1 MQVRELFR
9 KGQVLTIPNLLT
21 MLRIVL
27 LPFII
32 WSYVGLHNL
41 PLTIVLLAVSALSD
55 VLDGA
60 IARKF
65 NMVSDLGK
73 ALDPVADK
81 LTQVSLVLC
90 LAFTHPLM
98 WYLLAFC
105 VVRET
110 VMLILGLITMKRTN
124 GVFSAK
130 WYGKVSTAMLY
141 ATGLSLLIFPKMPD
155 WLSTLLIVLCM
166 ICVLLALVLYVR
178 FHFGLWRRAAQK
190 KDL

>member
-1 MQVRELFR
+1 MRVSELFR
-9 KGQVLTIPNLLT
+9 KGQVWTIPNLLT

-32 WSYVGLHNL
+32 WSYTSLHNTKL
-41 PLTIVLLAVSALSD
+41 AILLLAISALSD

-81 LTQVSLVLC
+81 LTQVCLVLC

-98 WYLLAFC
+98 WYLLAMC

-110 VMLILGLITMKRTN
+110 VMLILGLITMKRIN

-130 WYGKVSTAMLY
+130 WYGKLSTVMLY
-141 ATGLSLLIFPKMPD
+141 ATGLALLIFNNMPS
-155 WLSTLLIVLCM
+155 WLSTCLIVLCM
-166 ICVLLALVLYVR
+166 FCVTLALVLYIR
-178 FHFGLWRRAAQK
+178 FHLDLWHRAANK
-190 KDL
+190 KED

>member
-1 MQVRELFR
+1 MQIRDLFR
-9 KGQVLTIPNLLT
+9 KEQVLTIPNLLT
-21 MLRIVL
+21 LLRIVL

-32 WSYVGLHNL
+32 WSYVGLHSFK
-41 PLTIVLLAVSALSD
+41 LTIVLLAISALSD

-90 LAFTHPLM
+90 LAFSHPLM
-98 WYLLAFC
+98 WYLLALC

-110 VMLILGLITMKRTN
+110 TMLILGLITMKRTN

-130 WYGKVSTAMLY
+130 WYGKLSTVMLY
-141 ATGLSLLIFPKMPD
+141 ATGLALLVFPKMPA
-155 WLSTLLIVLCM
+155 WLSTLLVVLCM
-166 ICVLLALVLYVR
+166 FCVFLALVLYVR
-178 FHFGLWRRAAQK
+178 FNLSLWRRAAQK
-190 KDL
+190 KDA

>member
-1 MQVRELFR
+1 MQIRDLFR
-9 KGQVLTIPNLLT
+9 KEQVLTIPNLLT
-21 MLRIVL
+21 LLRIVL

-41 PLTIVLLAVSALSD
+41 TLTIVLLAISALSD

-90 LAFTHPLM
+90 LAFSHPLM
-98 WYLLAFC
+98 WYLRALC

-110 VMLILGLITMKRTN
+110 TMLVLGLITMKRTN
-124 GVFSAK
+124 GVFCAK
-130 WYGKVSTAMLY
+130 WYGKLSTVMLY
-141 ATGLSLLIFPKMPD
+141 ATGLALLVFPKMPG

-166 ICVLLALVLYVR
+166 VCVFLALVLYVR
-178 FHFGLWRRAAQK
+178 FNLSLWRRAAQK
-190 KDL
+190 KDA

>member
-65 NMVSDLGK
+65 NMVTDLGK

-141 ATGLSLLIFPKMPD
+141 ATGLALLIFPKMPA